1 MAVTVQ
7 DIKSTLGKI
16 TGSPV
21 GLGLMLGGATWA
33 GSKLLYPKVTEALS
47 LIGTKLGGE
56 PDDPQAKAEAFQN
69 AQEAYTEMN
78 SPGSTWKTWL
88 PVGLGAAAFA
98 AGTLP
103 FLDTRDGGAPYY
115 GAFTWKRP
123 ILYRGLNKNSSL
135 YFDPN
140 LNDQTQLDVQ
150 KLEPVN
156 MMRNVVL
163 SDPTMP
169 AGVQSNM
176 LNIIDGAQKVSPN
189 KTTLGGIFDSARNV
203 IEENLTVGGVAS
215 GAIRALV
222 GMQGGKIVANAL
234 DTMIGLSPSQRTNI
248 QLAGMV
254 TNAVAPLFIDYKSG
268 F

>member
-7 DIKSTLGKI
+7 DVKNTLGKV

-21 GLGLMLGGATWA
+21 GLGLLLGGATWA
-33 GSKLLYPKVTEALS
+33 GSKLLYPKVSEALS
-47 LIGTKLGGE
+47 LISTKFGASPE
-56 PDDPQAKAEAFQN
+56 D
-69 AQEAYTEMN
+69 AQEAYNELN
-78 SPGSTWKTWL
+78 NQDSAWKTWL

-123 ILYRGLNKNSSL
+123 TLYRGLNKNSSL